1 LSTRFKEEVMRGS
14 VMKPLFTVIMV
25 AVATVTILP
34 AMVTSADKDPG
45 GAFISDFRAQ
55 SLYRAV
61 KLRWKVKAPFKD
73 GATFQILR
81 SDSFAD
87 GPYSEIAT
95 VPYAQ
100 ESMEYR
106 YVDKRLPS
114 ESTYYYKLVI
124 MGGGGT
130 YGPISARPFFS
141 LPST

>member
-1 LSTRFKEEVMRGS
+1 MFRFDEEVMQDS
-14 VMKPLFTVIMV
+14 MMKHLFPVIVV

-34 AMVTSADKDPG
+34 AMATSADKDPG
-45 GAFISDFRAQ
+45 GAFISDFKAQ

-95 VPYAQ
+95 VPYAK

-124 MGGGGT
+124 MGGGET
-130 YGPISARPFFS
+130 YGPISARPFFL